1 MHGDLVAD
9 SPNRIGQADDSA
21 RLGAE
26 PYAVAGQ
33 GLYAGYQGI
42 DAVAAVN
49 LAIPQG
55 ELVAL
60 VGPNG
65 AGKSTLLKLVMG
77 LLQPRQGWLSVRGEP
92 AYKQRRAGNIAYMP
106 QQETLDWD
114 FPASVWDVVF
124 SARYTRMRSSGLCRL
139 LPQRW
144 CASVHH
150 RAVEQALAATD
161 MNNYA
166 SRHISA
172 LSGGQ
177 RKRVLLAR
185 ALAQGAE
192 LLLLDEPLVGV
203 DSASEALIFGVLREL
218 RAMGRT
224 VVLVT
229 HDVAGAR
236 RYADRIVLFN
246 RRVIASGSPVEVLSD
261 ELLRQTA
268 DPSFARSIQ
277 ENGC

>member
-1 MHGDLVAD
+1 MAGSLIAERPNGSGSGDNAAAVE
-9 SPNRIGQADDSA
+9 PSA
-21 RLGAE
+21 VEGR
-26 PYAVAGQ
+26 
-33 GLYAGYQGI
+33 GLYAGYQGF
-42 DAVAAVN
+42 DAVAGVDLN
-49 LAIPQG
+49 IPQG

-77 LLQPRQGWLSVRGEP
+77 LLQPRQGWLFIKGLS
-92 AYKQRRAGNIAYMP
+92 ASKQRRAGNIAYMP

-124 SARYTRMRSSGLCRL
+124 SARYTRMRSSGMCRF

-144 CASVHH
+144 CAKEHH
-150 RAVEQALAATD
+150 RAVEQALSSTD
-161 MNNYA
+161 MSA
-166 SRHISA
+166 CAPRHISA

-203 DSASEALIFGVLREL
+203 DAASEQMIFGVLREL
-218 RAMGRT
+218 RAAGRT

-236 RYADRIVLFN
+236 RYADRIILFN
-246 RRVIASGSPVEVLSD
+246 RRVIASGKPEEVLSD
-261 ELLRQTA
+261 ELLMQTA
-268 DPSFARSIQ
+268 DPSFARSVREIDR
-277 ENGC
+277 

>member
-1 MHGDLVAD
+1 MVAEYSAERDLHDKRSDVDKAYAIAGRDLCAGYHGVDV
-9 SPNRIGQADDSA
+9 
-21 RLGAE
+21 
-26 PYAVAGQ
+26 VAGV
-33 GLYAGYQGI
+33 
-42 DAVAAVN
+42 DM
-49 LAIPQG
+49 AIPQG

-77 LLQPRQGWLSVRGEP
+77 LLQPRQGWLTVCGSP
-92 AYKQRRAGNIAYMP
+92 ASHERRAGRIAYMP

-124 SARYTRMRSSGLCRL
+124 SARYTRMRSSGMCRF

-144 CASVHH
+144 CARCHH
-150 RAVEQALAATD
+150 QAVEQALASTA
-161 MNNYA
+161 MSGFA
-166 SRHISA
+166 QRHISA

-203 DSASEALIFGVLREL
+203 DSASEEMIFGVLREL
-218 RAMGRT
+218 RDAGRT

-236 RYADRIVLFN
+236 RYADRILLFN
-246 RRVIASGSPVEVLSD
+246 RKIVASGPPAEVLND
-261 ELLRQTA
+261 ELLMQTV
-268 DPSFARSIQ
+268 DPAFARSIQ
-277 ENGC
+277 ELGR

>member
-1 MHGDLVAD
+1 MFGGDLVAER
-9 SPNRIGQADDSA
+9 PGQVGVTPSSESG
-21 RLGAE
+21 RQS
-26 PYAVAGQ
+26 YAIEGQ
-33 GLYAGYQGI
+33 GIYAGYQGV
-42 DAVAAVN
+42 DAVAGVD

-77 LLQPRQGWLSVRGEP
+77 LVKPRQGWLTVRGRP
-92 AYKQRRAGNIAYMP
+92 AAEERRAGRIAYMP

-124 SARYTRMRSSGLCRL
+124 SARYTRMRSSGLCRF

-144 CASVHH
+144 CASTHH
-150 RAVEQALAATD
+150 RSVEQALASTGMSSCAQ
-161 MNNYA
+161 
-166 SRHISA
+166 RHISA

-203 DSASEALIFGVLREL
+203 DSASEAMIFDVLREL
-218 RAMGRT
+218 RAAGRT

-229 HDVAGAR
+229 HDLAGAR
-236 RYADRIVLFN
+236 RYVDRIMLFN
-246 RRVIASGSPVEVLSD
+246 QRVIASGAPQEVLSY
-261 ELLRQTA
+261 ELLTQTA
-268 DPSFARSIQ
+268 DPAFARSIQ
-277 ENGC
+277 EIGR